1 MTTRPLPLREV
12 ARGCRGDG
20 RDSPESGLAAPWR
33 AYSRR
38 RRGLFRAR
46 TGRSLGLTLALPCWN
61 GLRQHPQNYRKEE
74 ATVIDKRLVEAVP
87 GAERLK
93 SAMITPDLF
102 VKDLM
107 QDYSGRPLYTYEEW
121 ARELINH
128 SNAFKELTR
137 GAEFHAPASE
147 ANGECDAVSDAYQLD
162 FKLIFG
168 KSMMRAVSLTSSRR
182 ISGRG
187 LTLELPG
194 KSYEKEQRGLR
205 LHAILRGYSLAMLDE
220 LLKTESNKQLSEE
233 DFEARG
239 LLRSINHSK
248 NLLLIFPCRFE
259 GIDRLP
265 ELEETVNAALYYDFR
280 NVLDVRRIHHPGK
293 DTFLSYFCD
302 DRMVVTRASGH
313 DLSKFDDIMVAKSRT
328 YMDIM
333 RMRDPGEYQ
342 RLLKLV

>member
-1 MTTRPLPLREV
+1 M
-12 ARGCRGDG
+12 
-20 RDSPESGLAAPWR
+20 
-33 AYSRR
+33 
-38 RRGLFRAR
+38 
-46 TGRSLGLTLALPCWN
+46 
-61 GLRQHPQNYRKEE
+61 
-74 ATVIDKRLVEAVP
+74 IDTRLVEAVP
-87 GAERLK
+87 GAERLIF
-93 SAMITPDLF
+93 ATITPDLF

-107 QDYSGRPLYTYEEW
+107 QDFSGRPLYTYEEW
-121 ARELINH
+121 MRELINH

-168 KSMMRAVSLTSSRR
+168 KTMIRAVSLTSSRR
-182 ISGRG
+182 VSDRG
-187 LTLELPG
+187 ITFELPG
-194 KSYEKEQRGLR
+194 KSCAKEQRGLR
-205 LHAILRGYSLAMLDE
+205 LHVILRDYSLAKLDE

-233 DFEARG
+233 DREVRG
-239 LLRSINHSK
+239 FLRSINHSK
-248 NLLLIFPCRFE
+248 NLLLVYPCRFE

-265 ELEETVNAALYYDFR
+265 ELEETINAALYHDFR
-280 NVLDVRRIHHPGK
+280 NALDIRRIHHPDK

-313 DLSKFDDIMVAKSRT
+313 GLAKFDDIMVAKSRT

>member
-1 MTTRPLPLREV
+1 M
-12 ARGCRGDG
+12 
-20 RDSPESGLAAPWR
+20 
-33 AYSRR
+33 
-38 RRGLFRAR
+38 
-46 TGRSLGLTLALPCWN
+46 
-61 GLRQHPQNYRKEE
+61 
-74 ATVIDKRLVEAVP
+74 IDKRLVEAVP

-93 SAMITPDLF
+93 SATITPDLF

-107 QDYSGRPLYTYEEW
+107 QDYSGHPLYTYEEW

-128 SNAFKELTR
+128 SNAFMELTR

-168 KSMMRAVSLTSSRR
+168 KTMIRAVSLTSSRR
-182 ISGRG
+182 VSDRG
-187 LTLELPG
+187 ITFELPG
-194 KSYEKEQRGLR
+194 KSCAKEQRGLR
-205 LHAILRGYSLAMLDE
+205 LHAILRDYSLGKLDE
-220 LLKTESNKQLSEE
+220 LLKTESDKQLSEE
-233 DFEARG
+233 DREVRG
-239 LLRSINHSK
+239 FLRSINHSK
-248 NLLLIFPCRFE
+248 NLLLVYPCRFE

-265 ELEETVNAALYYDFR
+265 ELEETINAALDHDFR
-280 NVLDVRRIHHPGK
+280 NALDIRRIHHPDK

-302 DRMVVTRASGH
+302 NRMVVTRASRHG
-313 DLSKFDDIMVAKSRT
+313 LAKFDDIMVAKSRT

>member
-1 MTTRPLPLREV
+1 M
-12 ARGCRGDG
+12 
-20 RDSPESGLAAPWR
+20 
-33 AYSRR
+33 
-38 RRGLFRAR
+38 
-46 TGRSLGLTLALPCWN
+46 
-61 GLRQHPQNYRKEE
+61 
-74 ATVIDKRLVEAVP
+74 IDKRLVEAVP

-121 ARELINH
+121 MRELINY

-168 KSMMRAVSLTSSRR
+168 KSMTRAVSLTSSRR
-182 ISGRG
+182 VSDRG
-187 LTLELPG
+187 MTLELLG

-205 LHAILRGYSLAMLDE
+205 LHAILRDYSLAKLDD

-233 DFEARG
+233 DREARG
-239 LLRSINHSK
+239 LLRSISHSI
-248 NLLLIFPCRFE
+248 NLLLIYPCQFE
-259 GIDRLP
+259 GVDRLT

-280 NVLDVRRIHHPGK
+280 NVLDVRRIHHPDK

-302 DRMVVTRASGH
+302 DRMVVTRANGH
-313 DLSKFDDIMVAKSRT
+313 GLAKFDDVMVTKSRI

>member
-1 MTTRPLPLREV
+1 M
-12 ARGCRGDG
+12 
-20 RDSPESGLAAPWR
+20 
-33 AYSRR
+33 
-38 RRGLFRAR
+38 
-46 TGRSLGLTLALPCWN
+46 
-61 GLRQHPQNYRKEE
+61 
-74 ATVIDKRLVEAVP
+74 IDKRLIEAVP

-93 SAMITPDLF
+93 SAMITPELF

-121 ARELINH
+121 TRELINH

-137 GAEFHAPASE
+137 GAEFHAPVSE

-182 ISGRG
+182 VSDRG
-187 LTLELPG
+187 ITLEQLCR
-194 KSYEKEQRGLR
+194 SHVKEQRGLR
-205 LHAILRGYSLAMLDE
+205 LHAILRDYSLAKLDE

-233 DFEARG
+233 VREARG
-239 LLRSINHSK
+239 LLRSISHSK
-248 NLLLIFPCRFE
+248 NLLLIYPCRFE

-265 ELEETVNAALYYDFR
+265 ELEETANAALYYDFR

-313 DLSKFDDIMVAKSRT
+313 GLSKFDDIMVAKSRT

>member
-1 MTTRPLPLREV
+1 M
-12 ARGCRGDG
+12 
-20 RDSPESGLAAPWR
+20 
-33 AYSRR
+33 
-38 RRGLFRAR
+38 
-46 TGRSLGLTLALPCWN
+46 
-61 GLRQHPQNYRKEE
+61 
-74 ATVIDKRLVEAVP
+74 IDKRLVEAVP

-205 LHAILRGYSLAMLDE
+205 LHAFLRGYSLAMLDE

-233 DFEARG
+233 DLEARG
-239 LLRSINHSK
+239 RS
-248 NLLLIFPCRFE
+248 
-259 GIDRLP
+259 
-265 ELEETVNAALYYDFR
+265 
-280 NVLDVRRIHHPGK
+280 RRKCWCKG
-293 DTFLSYFCD
+293 DTLAP
-302 DRMVVTRASGH
+302 V
-313 DLSKFDDIMVAKSRT
+313 
-328 YMDIM
+328 
-333 RMRDPGEYQ
+333 
-342 RLLKLV
+342 